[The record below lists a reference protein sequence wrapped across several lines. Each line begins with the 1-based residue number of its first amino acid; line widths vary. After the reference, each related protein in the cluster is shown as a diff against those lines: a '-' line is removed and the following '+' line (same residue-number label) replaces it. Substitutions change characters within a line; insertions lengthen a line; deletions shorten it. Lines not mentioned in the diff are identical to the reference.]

1 VAFADRMPFV
11 KDVRDRADE
20 RRSGDVLAAFEGRGT
35 VRLLADDAGVLFLER
50 LEPGTSLVPRVLDGD
65 DDGASRILADVIA
78 RMTPRHASAFPT
90 VHDWALGFDRYL
102 ATEDSSIPRPLVTAA
117 HQAYLR
123 LCASQTSPRLLHGD
137 LHHANVLFDAGR
149 GWLAIDPK
157 GVVGEVEFEIG
168 AALRNPYECADAIV
182 DPAIITR
189 RASLFAD
196 LLALDVDRVLA
207 WGFAQAVLAAA
218 WDAEDGNAVDDDHLY
233 LRLARQI
240 AAIQGV
246 SF

>member
-1 VAFADRMPFV
+1 MPFV

-35 VRLLADDAGVLFLER
+35 VRLLADDGGVLLLER
-50 LEPGTSLVPRVLDGD
+50 LEPGTSLVTRVLDGD
-65 DDGASRILADVIA
+65 DDGASRILADVIE
-78 RMTPRHASAFPT
+78 RMRPRHASAFAT
-90 VHDWALGFDRYL
+90 VHDWALAFDRYL
-102 ATEDSSIPRPLVTAA
+102 ATEHNSIPRAMVTAA
-117 HQAYLR
+117 HQTYLR
-123 LCASQTSPRLLHGD
+123 LCASQTAPRLLHGD
-137 LHHANVLFDAGR
+137 LHHGNVLFDARR

-168 AALRNPYECADAIV
+168 AALRNPFEGADFIV
-182 DPAIITR
+182 DPATITR

-196 LLALDVDRVLA
+196 LLALDVDRILA
-207 WGFAQAVLAAA
+207 WGFAQAVLAAV
-218 WDAEDGNAVDDDHLY
+218 WDVEDGNAVDRDHLY